1 MLRAA
6 AGNREPVVFNPANLF
21 ASGEFGGFY
30 DFSDTSTLFTDQAR
44 TTPVTT
50 TGNAVRGVTD
60 LSGNNNHLI
69 NSLGTP
75 TWNSAGFVQLISSE
89 LRVPVSKAIGN
100 FTLAFAVIENV
111 RQSNFAYAFVSGG
124 SPRFSSHL
132 AWTDNKYYF
141 DTYDFGSGRVSG
153 TALSVGTP
161 FTTVVSRTGSSI
173 GVTLN
178 NSAFGTATQG
188 TSVSINQINFGYGSG
203 YYWNGSCY
211 ALFFIDRALT
221 TTEKSDLQTWL
232 TSKL

>member
-75 TWNSAGFVQLISSE
+75 TWNSAGLFSLYHQNSE
-89 LRVPVSKAIGN
+89 FQFLKLLVILHLLLR
-100 FTLAFAVIENV
+100 L
-111 RQSNFAYAFVSGG
+111 
-124 SPRFSSHL
+124 
-132 AWTDNKYYF
+132 
-141 DTYDFGSGRVSG
+141 
-153 TALSVGTP
+153 
-161 FTTVVSRTGSSI
+161 
-173 GVTLN
+173 
-178 NSAFGTATQG
+178 
-188 TSVSINQINFGYGSG
+188 
-203 YYWNGSCY
+203 
-211 ALFFIDRALT
+211 
-221 TTEKSDLQTWL
+221 
-232 TSKL
+232 